1 MAVCPNGAIEEPEW
15 NVLKRNGFDG
25 QTLRAIELIEGFL
38 SAGEE
43 KYQMLKKEEEELS
56 CKQRTLAVYEEK
68 LQRYKETCESVKEK
82 EKRLET
88 LLPKVIKAQDFLM
101 IRLTNSQDKKS

>member
-15 NVLKRNGFDG
+15 NILKKNGFDG

-43 KYQMLKKEEEELS
+43 SIRCSKRGG
-56 CKQRTLAVYEEK
+56 RTFMQTAY
-68 LQRYKETCESVKEK
+68 TC
-82 EKRLET
+82 RL
-88 LLPKVIKAQDFLM
+88 
-101 IRLTNSQDKKS
+101 

>member
-15 NVLKRNGFDG
+15 NILKKNGFDG

-82 EKRLET
+82 EKTVRNFAA
-88 LLPKVIKAQDFLM
+88 KG
-101 IRLTNSQDKKS
+101 DKGTGIF